1 MKVWSKG
8 LGNIELVLDFEKYWV
23 ETENVDGKEN
33 VYIKGVITDP
43 VFWDFRITMDKS
55 DIPGLLNVAINR
67 LMIMMFVKNLRMT
80 IVSAIKKLMP
90 WKAASAG
97 EQKPVQMAETST

>member
-8 LGNIELVLDFEKYWV
+8 LGNIELILDFEKYRV

-55 DIPGLLNVAINR
+55 DIPGLLHVAINR
-67 LMIMMFVKNLRMT
+67 LMIMMFVKNLKMT
-80 IVSAIKKLMP
+80 IVSAFRSLLPSKTAP
-90 WKAASAG
+90 AEAEQKAA
-97 EQKPVQMAETST
+97 